1 MRINFLV
8 LVLVLFQY
16 NWSIAQANEEKK
28 DPAQAV
34 LLSVLWPGIGQFY
47 VGDPIKGTIMALG
60 QTIFLV
66 AYLDANSAVKTE

>member
-34 LLSVLWPGIGQFY
+34 LLSVLWPG
-47 VGDPIKGTIMALG
+47 KGTIMALG